1 MTHSPAPMDLSTA
14 PNDRPDKIGVITHGS
29 LNQGV
34 EMKLDA
40 AESIE
45 DVVAGTFVVIQGSQY
60 DFFSLITDVTI
71 DAANENILLNPPSQD
86 DELLRRVM
94 QGMGTYATVALKPM
108 LMMGNRRHQ
117 ELAEDEARAVKTV
130 PTHFSRVAR
139 ATEDDVARIFGH
151 ETHDDG
157 KTFFQ
162 IGEPLGMDTIPVC
175 INLDRLVERSNAV
188 FGKTGTGKTFLTRLL
203 LSGTIKTGKA
213 VNLIFDM
220 HSEYGLRARQEGGAA
235 FVKGLRD
242 LFPSRV
248 SIFSLDPQSTRMRG
262 GSADQAV
269 YLYADQIEPEDIL
282 PLQDTLNLN
291 ATAAESSFL
300 LKNKFGRNW
309 LRRLLQAEGTA
320 IQELAETVGAHPASI
335 EALRRKLI
343 QFERYAF
350 FQSEPST
357 GKTDVL
363 DALLECIDLGKSVV
377 FEFGRYDDLK
387 VYLLVANVITR
398 RIRDAYEKKTSQ
410 YLQSQKAADKPPQL
424 MITIEE
430 AHKFLAPGIAHETP
444 FGKIAREMRKYFV
457 SLLVVDQRPSAI
469 DEEVLSQIGTK
480 IVAQLNDDKD
490 ITAALV
496 GTSDASA
503 LRKVLAALDAK
514 QQALVLGHAVPMPI
528 VIRTRTYDD
537 DFYRAMQGRDRQTPA
552 TFEEAKRQMDD
563 LFH

>member
-1 MTHSPAPMDLSTA
+1 MNFETN
-14 PNDRPDKIGVITHGS
+14 PNDRPEKIGVITHGS

-45 DVVAGTFVVIQGSQY
+45 DVVAGTFVVVQGAQY
-60 DFFSLITDVTI
+60 DFFSLITDVSI

-108 LMMGNRRHQ
+108 LMMDNRRHQ
-117 ELAEDEARAVKTV
+117 ELAEDAPRAVKTV
-130 PTHFSRVAR
+130 PTHFSLVAR

-151 ETHDDG
+151 ETRDDG
-157 KTFFQ
+157 KTFFHV
-162 IGEPLGMDTIPVC
+162 GEPLGMEAIPVC
-175 INLDRLVERSNAV
+175 LNLDRLVERSNAV

-203 LSGTIKTGKA
+203 LSGAIKTGKA

-220 HSEYGLRARQEGGAA
+220 HSEYGLRARQEGDAA

-248 SIFSLDPQSTRMRG
+248 NIFSLDPQSTRKRG
-262 GSADQAV
+262 GSADQDV
-269 YLYADQIEPEDIL
+269 YLYADQIEPQDIL

-300 LKNKFGRNW
+300 LKNKFGKNW
-309 LRRLLQAEGTA
+309 LRRLLEAEGA
-320 IQELAETVGAHPASI
+320 EIAELAETVGAHPASI

-343 QFERYAF
+343 QFERYDF
-350 FQSEPST
+350 FKTEPSA

-363 DALLECIDLGKSVV
+363 DALLDCLDSGKSVV

-398 RIRDAYEKKTSQ
+398 RIRDAYERKTSQ
-410 YLQSQKAADKPPQL
+410 YLQSQNEADKPPQL

-430 AHKFLAPGIAHETP
+430 AHKFLAPGIARETP

-490 ITAALV
+490 ISAALV
-496 GTSDASA
+496 GTRDASA
-503 LRKVLAALDAK
+503 LRNVLASLDSK
-514 QQALVLGHAVPMPI
+514 QQALLLGHAVPMPL
-528 VIRTRTYDD
+528 VIKTRTYDEA
-537 DFYRAMQGRDRQTPA
+537 FYRAMQGRDRPTPE
-552 TFEEAKRQMDD
+552 TYEQAKQQIDD